1 MEEVLEFE
9 ELKRVRTLII
19 VQTFTCSVICSIYGS
34 VLYSL
39 GTNVFTSFSS
49 THARIWDSAGVRV

>member
-1 MEEVLEFE
+1 MEKVLEFE

-19 VQTFTCSVICSIYGS
+19 FQTFTWSVICSRYGS
-34 VLYSL
+34 VRYTL

-49 THARIWDSAGVRV
+49 THARIWDSAGA